1 MPVARV
7 LGNRPKCQGPNTINV
22 QFKFFPAGNS
32 GTTPLTIAGDRKMVT
47 SVVRNGT
54 AGEFLVTMADAYRN
68 VMITPSL
75 QLAAAVDQKLQ
86 LGTVSN
92 ENTSTPLTF
101 IVRCLA
107 VAAASEIA
115 ANANNVIH
123 IAIQAVDSSAEEV

>member
-1 MPVARV
+1 MPVARI

-32 GTTPLTIAGDRKMVT
+32 GTTPLTVAGDRKMVS

-75 QLAAAVDQKLQ
+75 QLAAAADQKMQ
-86 LGTVSN
+86 VGTVSN
-92 ENTSTPLTF
+92 ENTGTPLTF
-101 IVRCLA
+101 VLRCLA

-115 ANANNVIH
+115 ADANNVVH
-123 IAIQAVDSSAEEV
+123 VLLTAIDSTAEEV